1 MFRWSSNWILGDGW
15 WRPRHWACTT
25 GCTSTAKYSAWAS
38 RGSNDP
44 PIFFTCLH
52 MSSLLNTLIFRA
64 FPLLRLFSRE
74 HSSTSW
80 AIYRLQPM
88 KNASLTNCWSYTLD
102 CSLLGGWTTRPRKHV
117 ESNEC
122 GPTPLRLTKGSQ
134 LQMETGVSDSSG
146 ECSPDWPEV
155 LVPFQHPK
163 LSQLWEQQIQSMN
176 IWSSALKNPADG
188 NRNSWTSQSEWSAMG
203 PPLPCQEP
211 SSASGWRPLDPWK
224 RSWRWLV
231 GYGWSNS
238 KHQSEVVMEKVKP
251 ENDPPNRRNLQQI
264 F

>member
-52 MSSLLNTLIFRA
+52 MSSLLNTLIFRD

-117 ESNEC
+117 ESNGC

-163 LSQLWEQQIQSMN
+163 LSQLGTTNPKHEHLEQCIE
-176 IWSSALKNPADG
+176 K
-188 NRNSWTSQSEWSAMG
+188 
-203 PPLPCQEP
+203 P
-211 SSASGWRPLDPWK
+211 S
-224 RSWRWLV
+224 RW
-231 GYGWSNS
+231 
-238 KHQSEVVMEKVKP
+238 Q
-251 ENDPPNRRNLQQI
+251 
-264 F
+264 

>member
-1 MFRWSSNWILGDGW
+1 MDRQRLLGFSSDACLNALQVKVFFCTKMVVSENRGTPQSSILLRFSIITIHFGVLFFRTPQKVLRWSSNWILGDGW

-44 PIFFTCLH
+44 PMLFTCLH
-52 MSSLLNTLIFRA
+52 MSSLLNTLIFRD

-80 AIYRLQPM
+80 AFYRLQPM
-88 KNASLTNCWSYTLD
+88 KKASLTNCWSYTND

-117 ESNEC
+117 ESNDC

-134 LQMETGVSDSSG
+134 LQMETGGSDSSG
-146 ECSPDWPEV
+146 GCSPDWPEV

-163 LSQLWEQQIQSMN
+163 LSQLGTTNPKHEHLEQCIE
-176 IWSSALKNPADG
+176 KP
-188 NRNSWTSQSEWSAMG
+188 SW
-203 PPLPCQEP
+203 
-211 SSASGWRPLDPWK
+211 
-224 RSWRWLV
+224 
-231 GYGWSNS
+231 
-238 KHQSEVVMEKVKP
+238 
-251 ENDPPNRRNLQQI
+251 LQ
-264 F
+264 